1 VDVNDITHVFDR
13 LVSATS
19 LQQLG
24 LAFVLVLGGFVG
36 RWLLLT
42 ILGRFVSKVTSR
54 SQTDVDDLMVDA
66 IGRPAG
72 WGIVIVGVYLAAN
85 TFQPPAIVAEWLE
98 KVLALCVS
106 ALLAWVMLRVVDV
119 LAGVLRLWAQR
130 TDSALDD
137 QLVPLVS
144 KAAKVAVGILAALLI
159 LQNLGVHISGLLAGL
174 GVGGLAVALA
184 AQKTLADLFGSI
196 MLLVDRPFTIGDWVK
211 SPDGAVEGVVEEIG
225 FRSTRIRTF
234 EKTLIHVPN
243 SRLAEFIIDNMD
255 RRPAR
260 RVWITVGLTY
270 RTTSSQMSAAVGAI
284 RHILNSHEGVDQQFF
299 LVRFTDFGQSS
310 LDIMVYYFTKSIVWD
325 EYLSVREDVNLRV
338 MDALEKLGLEIAFPT
353 RTVHLARDEVAGN
366 NLEA

>member
-1 VDVNDITHVFDR
+1 LNDIKNIIE
-13 LVSATS
+13 LAVSATS

-24 LAFVLVLGGFVG
+24 MAFAFIMGGLIG
-36 RWLLLT
+36 RWILITTLT
-42 ILGRFVSKVTSR
+42 RFVRKVTSR
-54 SQTDVDDLMVDA
+54 TETDVDDRLVEA

-72 WGIVIVGVYLAAN
+72 WGILIVGLYLATD
-85 TFQPPAIVAEWLE
+85 TFQPPPFVAEWLE
-98 KVLALCVS
+98 KGLALGVS
-106 ALLAWVMLRVVDV
+106 ALLAWLMLRIVDV
-119 LAGVLRLWAQR
+119 LTGLLHRWAQR

-144 KAAKVAVGILAALLI
+144 KASKAAVGILAALLI
-159 LQNLGVHISGLLAGL
+159 LQNLGVQISGLLAGL

-184 AQKTLADLFGSI
+184 AQKTLSDLFGSI

-211 SPDGAVEGVVEEIG
+211 SPDGSVEGVVEEIG

-243 SRLAEFIIDNMD
+243 SRLADFIIDNMD

-260 RVWITVGLTY
+260 RVWITIGLTY
-270 RTTSSQMSAAVGAI
+270 RTTSSQMEDAVAAI
-284 RHILNSHEGVDQQFF
+284 RRILTSHEGVNQQFF

-325 EYLSVREDVNLRV
+325 EYLAVREDVNLKV
-338 MDALEKLGLEIAFPT
+338 MNALERLGLEVAFPT
-353 RTVHLARDEVAGN
+353 RTVHLAQDDIAGSK
-366 NLEA
+366 LTS